1 MATEASLTFP
11 LVLLSIS
18 FVFTVYLNRQVIKKA
33 LQDCQKFFSRSIQRT
48 KRNTRRVVRHSVRRV
63 RQRIARRR
71 QPGQSAEYELLDMS
85 GNTAAVVDVM
95 EREYTFESESNSASI
110 YSTES
115 KDSSLQRDIMISD
128 ISSSESPDDE
138 IYSSLASHRLSTRNI
153 HRGTIDAPQI
163 TPMAWEIEHAR
174 RMQQGG
180 PSTWLHRMVDW
191 TVERVQASFEASNPI
206 NEEYASYIRHEEVQ
220 EGSFE
225 HVE

>member
-33 LQDCQKFFSRSIQRT
+33 LQGCQKFFSRSIQ
-48 KRNTRRVVRHSVRRV
+48 
-63 RQRIARRR
+63 
-71 QPGQSAEYELLDMS
+71 LLDMS
-85 GNTAAVVDVM
+85 GNTTTVVDVM